1 MPIPEFIRD
10 LRAHVGHAPLWLSGV
25 SGVVVDDSGR
35 VLLTH
40 RADTEEWAVVSGVLE
55 PGEEP
60 AHAIVRE
67 IAEETGI
74 TAAVDRL
81 TSIDVTP
88 MITYPNGDQ
97 TQYLDV
103 CFLARHVDGE
113 PRVATT
119 RTSRWPGFPPT
130 ICRSRSRRRHV
141 SVWPAPSTG
150 TNAPGSVAEVDLAEV
165 NVLRSMSLRSTSPSE
180 YRAARVSLNRTW
192 PIPRTPTPQ
201 TPTTTPSTSTPPR

>member
-1 MPIPEFIRD
+1 MRTVDGGRLTSGNVNTVTGAGAARPRARRCADAEGKIVIMPIPEFIRD

-74 TAAVDRL
+74 TAVVDRL

-113 PRVATT
+113 PRVGDDENLAVAWFSPDDLPEPLAETT
-119 RTSRWPGFPPT
+119 RHR
-130 ICRSRSRRRHV
+130 
-141 SVWPAPSTG
+141 
-150 TNAPGSVAEVDLAEV
+150 VA
-165 NVLRSMSLRSTSPSE
+165 
-180 YRAARVSLNRTW
+180 RALDGDERAWFHR
-192 PIPRTPTPQ
+192 
-201 TPTTTPSTSTPPR
+201 